1 MIKNE
6 YDVVV
11 IGGGPAGLAAA
22 IESSK
27 NNCSTL
33 LIESEDTLGGI
44 LNQCIHAGF
53 GLHYF
58 KEELTGPEYA
68 SRFINELKETDV
80 DVLVSTLCTSVS
92 KDKEVTFI
100 SKSAGYR
107 TVKAK
112 AIVFATG
119 CRERSAGSIFLNG
132 DRVSGIYTAG
142 AAQKICNIMGYLVGK
157 EIVILGSGD
166 IGLIMARRMMLEGA
180 NVKMVIELM
189 EYSSGL
195 KRNIVQC
202 LEDFNIP
209 ILYSHTVTGVRGVR
223 RISEIM
229 YAPVDANKQPIME
242 KEKSIKAD
250 TLLLSV
256 GLIPYCEILKKMG
269 AKQCAVTKS
278 VLVDENRMTSIEGV
292 FVCGNTLH
300 VHDLVD
306 NVSNESAIAGMNAA
320 KYAKGEYKHEEVIE
334 VHPDDNLI
342 YALPEMIHKG
352 DKKVDIYFRVKKVIK
367 KAKLKVKMNEEVVFS
382 KSYLVLSPGEMEKIT
397 VSCNFTSD
405 IYINVEG
412 E

>member
-142 AAQKICNIMGYLVGK
+142 VAQKICNIMGYLVGK

-209 ILYSHTVTGVRGVR
+209 ILYSHTVTGVKGVR

-334 VHPDDNLI
+334 VRPDDNLI

-382 KSYLVLSPGEMEKIT
+382 KSYLVLSPGEMEKISI
-397 VSCNFTSD
+397 SCNFTSD

>member
-27 NNCSTL
+27 NNCLTL

-68 SRFINELKETDV
+68 ARFINELNKTDV

-112 AIVFATG
+112 AVVFATG
-119 CRERSAGSIFLNG
+119 CRERGAGSIFLNG

-142 AAQKICNIMGYLVGK
+142 AAQKICNIMGYLVGR

-189 EYSSGL
+189 DYSSGL

-209 ILYSHTVTGVRGVR
+209 ILYSHTVTGIKGKG

-229 YAPVDANKQPIME
+229 YAPVDVNKQPIMG

-269 AKQCAVTKS
+269 A
-278 VLVDENRMTSIEGV
+278 N
-292 FVCGNTLH
+292 
-300 VHDLVD
+300 LVD
-306 NVSNESAIAGMNAA
+306 NVRNESAIAGMNAA
-320 KYAKGEYKHEEVIE
+320 KYAKGEYIHGDMIE
-334 VHPDDNLI
+334 VHPDSNLI

-352 DKKVDIYFRVKKVIK
+352 DKKVDIYFRVNKVIK
-367 KAKLKVKMNEEVVFS
+367 KAKLKVRMKDEIVFS
-382 KSYLVLSPGEMEKIT
+382 KSYLVLSPGEMEKIA

>member
-107 TVKAK
+107 IVKAK

-142 AAQKICNIMGYLVGK
+142 TAQKICNIMGYLVGK

-209 ILYSHTVTGVRGVR
+209 ILYSHTVTGVKGVR

-229 YAPVDANKQPIME
+229 YAPVDVNKQPIME

-334 VHPDDNLI
+334 VRPDDNLI

-382 KSYLVLSPGEMEKIT
+382 KSYLVLSPGEMEKISI
-397 VSCNFTSD
+397 SCNFTSD

>member
-142 AAQKICNIMGYLVGK
+142 AAQKICNTMGYLVGK

-209 ILYSHTVTGVRGVR
+209 ILYSHTVTGVKGVR

-334 VHPDDNLI
+334 VRPDDNLI

>member
-166 IGLIMARRMMLEGA
+166 IGLIMARRMMLERA

-189 EYSSGL
+189 EHSSGL

-209 ILYSHTVTGVRGVR
+209 ILYSHTVTGVKGVR

-334 VHPDDNLI
+334 VRSDDNLI
-342 YALPEMIHKG
+342 YALPERIHKG

-382 KSYLVLSPGEMEKIT
+382 KSYLVLSPGEMEKISI
-397 VSCNFTSD
+397 SCNFTSD

>member
-68 SRFINELKETDV
+68 SRFINELKGTDV

-107 TVKAK
+107 TVKAR

-119 CRERSAGSIFLNG
+119 CRERSSGSIFLNG
-132 DRVSGIYTAG
+132 DRVNGIYTAG

-209 ILYSHTVTGVRGVR
+209 ILYSHTVTGVKGVR

-320 KYAKGEYKHEEVIE
+320 KYAKGKHKHEEVIE

-342 YALPEMIHKG
+342 YALPERIHKG

-382 KSYLVLSPGEMEKIT
+382 KSYLVLSPGEMEKISI
-397 VSCNFTSD
+397 SCNFTSD